1 MAEMSNPVD
10 VMGRELPY
18 SQEAELAVIGS
29 ALTNLHSVAESVE
42 ILRPSDFYFPQ
53 NKEIF
58 SVILDLFNENAAI
71 DFITVSNKLSQS
83 DKLEAVGGIAYLR
96 NAATN
101 VPTTRHVT
109 YYSQIIK
116 EKAVL
121 RTLIKSA
128 NDISD
133 MAYGQNDKVERIVDQ
148 AEQLIFDVTSSNN
161 KSDILP
167 ISEIFMGSYQ
177 ELVENSLNQSGIT
190 GLPTGFDELNRR
202 TGGFHGGELILIAGR
217 PGMGKSSFAV
227 NIAEHV
233 SITDKK
239 TVAIFNL
246 EMPKEQIVN
255 RIICSQALVNSNK
268 IRTGDITGEDWEK
281 IGAIVNRV
289 ATAPMYIDDT
299 ASITVSEIRAKC
311 RRLKQTK
318 NLELIVI
325 DYLQLMQSSG
335 RTESRQNE
343 IAEISRSLKILAKE
357 LNIPVI
363 ALSQLSRELN
373 VPVIALSQL
382 SRAVE
387 QRPDKKPMLSDLR
400 ESGAIE
406 QDADMVM
413 FLYRDEYY
421 NPDTE
426 DKNLAE
432 CIVAKNRSGETGMFK
447 LGWKGE
453 YTKFSNVEFALKE
466 E

>member
-1 MAEMSNPVD
+1 MVSIPL
-10 VMGRELPY
+10 G
-18 SQEAELAVIGS
+18 
-29 ALTNLHSVAESVE
+29 
-42 ILRPSDFYFPQ
+42 YF
-53 NKEIF
+53 
-58 SVILDLFNENAAI
+58 
-71 DFITVSNKLSQS
+71 
-83 DKLEAVGGIAYLR
+83 GGIGAASRLGILFKGGNYLD
-96 NAATN
+96 A
-101 VPTTRHVT
+101 
-109 YYSQIIK
+109 IIK
-116 EKAVL
+116 INTVVFDKTG
-121 RTLIKSA
+121 TLTKGTFDVQACKSA
-128 NDISD
+128 GDISD

-246 EMPKEQIVN
+246 EMPKEQIV
-255 RIICSQALVNSNK
+255 Q
-268 IRTGDITGEDWEK
+268 
-281 IGAIVNRV
+281 
-289 ATAPMYIDDT
+289 
-299 ASITVSEIRAKC
+299 KC

-363 ALSQLSRELN
+363 ALSQLSRAAE
-373 VPVIALSQL
+373 
-382 SRAVE
+382 SRS
-387 QRPDKKPMLSDLR
+387 DKRPMLSDLR

>member
-133 MAYGQNDKVERIVDQ
+133 MAYGQNDKVERIV
-148 AEQLIFDVTSSNN
+148 
-161 KSDILP
+161 
-167 ISEIFMGSYQ
+167 
-177 ELVENSLNQSGIT
+177 
-190 GLPTGFDELNRR
+190 
-202 TGGFHGGELILIAGR
+202 
-217 PGMGKSSFAV
+217 AV

-363 ALSQLSRELN
+363 ALSQLSRAAE
-373 VPVIALSQL
+373 
-382 SRAVE
+382 SRS
-387 QRPDKKPMLSDLR
+387 DKRPMLSDLR

>member
-29 ALTNLHSVAESVE
+29 ALTNSHSVAESVE

-227 NIAEHV
+227 NIAEHA

-239 TVAIFNL
+239 TVAIFN
-246 EMPKEQIVN
+246 
-255 RIICSQALVNSNK
+255 
-268 IRTGDITGEDWEK
+268 IRKLSIFTFPTKFKHTGF
-281 IGAIVNRV
+281 
-289 ATAPMYIDDT
+289 T
-299 ASITVSEIRAKC
+299 ASVFCDNTFSQIFILGIGIIIFVTIQKHNHIGVLLDSARFTQVRKHG
-311 RRLKQTK
+311 T
-318 NLELIVI
+318 LIASRNAERT
-325 DYLQLMQSSG
+325 DCKPYYMQPG
-335 RTESRQNE
+335 T
-343 IAEISRSLKILAKE
+343 
-357 LNIPVI
+357 
-363 ALSQLSRELN
+363 
-373 VPVIALSQL
+373 
-382 SRAVE
+382 
-387 QRPDKKPMLSDLR
+387 
-400 ESGAIE
+400 
-406 QDADMVM
+406 
-413 FLYRDEYY
+413 
-421 NPDTE
+421 
-426 DKNLAE
+426 
-432 CIVAKNRSGETGMFK
+432 C
-447 LGWKGE
+447 
-453 YTKFSNVEFALKE
+453 
-466 E
+466 

>member
-29 ALTNLHSVAESVE
+29 ALTNSHSVAESVE

-128 NDISD
+128 GDISD

-167 ISEIFMGSYQ
+167 ISEIFMGSYK

-363 ALSQLSRELN
+363 ALSQLSRAAE
-373 VPVIALSQL
+373 
-382 SRAVE
+382 SRS
-387 QRPDKKPMLSDLR
+387 DKRPMLSDLR

>member
-29 ALTNLHSVAESVE
+29 ALTNSHSVAESVE

-128 NDISD
+128 GDISD

-325 DYLQLMQSSG
+325 DYLQLMHFHSFRVRLNREAISVPCFRTCVNRVLSS
-335 RTESRQNE
+335 RTPIWLCFCIVTNIIIPIPR
-343 IAEISRSLKILAKE
+343 IKIW
-357 LNIPVI
+357 LNV
-363 ALSQLSRELN
+363 LSQKTEAVKPVCLNLVGKVNILSFLMLN
-373 VPVIALSQL
+373 LH
-382 SRAVE
+382 
-387 QRPDKKPMLSDLR
+387 
-400 ESGAIE
+400 
-406 QDADMVM
+406 
-413 FLYRDEYY
+413 
-421 NPDTE
+421 
-426 DKNLAE
+426 
-432 CIVAKNRSGETGMFK
+432 
-447 LGWKGE
+447 
-453 YTKFSNVEFALKE
+453 
-466 E
+466 

>member
-29 ALTNLHSVAESVE
+29 ALTNSHSVAESVE

-128 NDISD
+128 GDISD

-148 AEQLIFDVTSSNN
+148 AEQLIFDVTSSN
-161 KSDILP
+161 
-167 ISEIFMGSYQ
+167 Q

-363 ALSQLSRELN
+363 ALSQLSRAAE
-373 VPVIALSQL
+373 
-382 SRAVE
+382 SRS
-387 QRPDKKPMLSDLR
+387 DKRPMLSDLR

>member
-1 MAEMSNPVD
+1 MAEMSNPID

-18 SQEAELAVIGS
+18 SQDAEMAVIGS
-29 ALTNLHSVAESVE
+29 ALTNAHSVAESAE
-42 ILRPSDFYFPQ
+42 IVKPSDFYFPQ
-53 NKEIF
+53 NREIF
-58 SVILDLFNENAAI
+58 EAILELFNENMAI
-71 DFITVSNKLSQS
+71 DFITVSNRLSQK
-83 DKLEAVGGIAYLR
+83 DKLDAVGGITYLR
-96 NAATN
+96 NAAAN

-109 YYSQIIK
+109 YYSNIIK
-116 EKAVL
+116 DKSTL
-121 RTLIKSA
+121 RSLIQRA
-128 NDISD
+128 GAISD
-133 MAYGQNDKVERIVDQ
+133 MAYGEADKVERVVDR
-148 AEQLIFDVTSSNN
+148 AEQLIFDVSS
-161 KSDILP
+161 SRDGGDILP
-167 ISEIFMGSYQ
+167 ISEIFLGTYQ
-177 ELVENSLNQSGIT
+177 ELVENSLNDGGIT
-190 GLPTGFDELNRR
+190 GLSTGFDELNRR

-233 SITDKK
+233 SIYDKK

-255 RIICSQALVNSNK
+255 RIICSQARVNSSK
-268 IRTGDITGEDWEK
+268 MRTGDITGEDWEK
-281 IGAIVNRV
+281 IGAIVDRV

-318 NLELIVI
+318 DLQLIVI
-325 DYLQLMQSSG
+325 DYLQLMESG
-335 RTESRQNE
+335 GRVDNRQQE

-363 ALSQLSRELN
+363 ALSQLSRASE
-373 VPVIALSQL
+373 
-382 SRAVE
+382 SRS
-387 QRPDKKPMLSDLR
+387 DKRPMLSDLR

-413 FLYRDEYY
+413 FLYRDDYY
-421 NPDTE
+421 NKDTE
-426 DKNLAE
+426 EKNIAE
-432 CIVAKNRSGETGMFK
+432 FIVAKNRSGETGMFK

-453 YTKFSNVEFALKE
+453 CTKFSNLEFAIKE

>member
-1 MAEMSNPVD
+1 MAEMSNPID

-18 SQEAELAVIGS
+18 SQDAELAVIGS
-29 ALTNLHSVAESVE
+29 ALTNSHSVAESAE
-42 ILRPSDFYFPQ
+42 IVKASDFYFPQ
-53 NKEIF
+53 NREIYAA
-58 SVILDLFNENAAI
+58 VLELFNENLAI
-71 DFITVSNKLSQS
+71 DFITVSNRLSQK
-83 DKLEAVGGIAYLR
+83 DKLEAVGGIDYLR

-116 EKAVL
+116 DKATL
-121 RTLIKSA
+121 RSLIQRA
-128 NDISD
+128 NVISD
-133 MAYGQNDKVERIVDQ
+133 MAYSETDKVEIVLNQ
-148 AEQLIFDVTSSNN
+148 AEQLIFDVSSRE
-161 KSDILP
+161 SGEILP

-177 ELVENSLNQSGIT
+177 ELVENSMNEGGIT
-190 GLPTGFDELNRR
+190 GLSTGFDELNRR

-233 SITDKK
+233 CINNKK
-239 TVAIFNL
+239 TVALFNL
-246 EMPKEQIVN
+246 EMPREQIVN
-255 RIICSQALVNSNK
+255 RIICSQAMVNASK

-281 IGAIVNRV
+281 IGAIVDRV

-318 NLELIVI
+318 NLEMIVI

-335 RTESRQNE
+335 RADNRQQE
-343 IAEISRSLKILAKE
+343 ISEISRSLKILAKE

-363 ALSQLSRELN
+363 ALSQLSRASEGR
-373 VPVIALSQL
+373 S
-382 SRAVE
+382 
-387 QRPDKKPMLSDLR
+387 DKRPMLSDLR

-421 NPDTE
+421 NKDTDE
-426 DKNLAE
+426 KNLAE
-432 CIVAKNRSGETGMFK
+432 CIIAKNRSGETGMFK

-466 E
+466 ES